1 MDIYYQKMSF
11 EVIHAVDRFRPLLL
25 RTQISTET
33 GALAYKPA
41 RRALPVGNLPPPA
54 APWPSPN
61 LWINLLFH
69 HCKSEESHEQPYPQ
83 HLKTMH
89 F

>member
-25 RTQISTET
+25 RIQISTET

-41 RRALPVGNLPPPA
+41 RRALPVGNLPPSA
-54 APWPSPN
+54 TSG
-61 LWINLLFH
+61 LH
-69 HCKSEESHEQPYPQ
+69 QTCG
-83 HLKTMH
+83 
-89 F
+89 